1 VFLPDLVVRSRRV
14 VTSRGTRPGAI
25 HIRNGRIIGIVDFED
40 VPSGCPLDEAS
51 DASVLPGLVDSN
63 VHVNEPDRPDRNDWE
78 GFESATR
85 AAAAG
90 GVTTIVD
97 MPLHGVPATTTV
109 SALDLKRRAA
119 EGKCFVDVG
128 FWGGVV
134 PDNAREL
141 APLFEAGVLGFTCV
155 LIASGLDEF
164 PAVSEADLRVAMPA
178 LTQIGATLLAHA
190 ELAGPI
196 EAALER
202 QRAQRPW
209 FDRLPWVSRASRR
222 YATFLESRPK
232 AAENEAVALL
242 IQLCREYRTRTHI
255 VHLSSSDALAPL
267 FHARAAHLPITA
279 ETCPHYLYFVADEIP
294 SGATAFKC
302 APPIRERENREFLW
316 AALAG
321 GLIQMVV
328 SGHSTPPPALK
339 HVESGDFMK
348 AWAGIASLQLG
359 LSIMWTGARDRG
371 YTLGQVVQWMC
382 LAPARLSGLD
392 RKGALDVGYDADLVV
407 FDPDAEFIVEAE
419 TLVHRHRPTPYLGR
433 RLRGSVCRT
442 YLRGKRIYERGTP
455 MPPPSGNLLTRGA
468 S

>member
-1 VFLPDLVVRSRRV
+1 
-14 VTSRGTRPGAI
+14 
-25 HIRNGRIIGIVDFED
+25 
-40 VPSGCPLDEAS
+40 
-51 DASVLPGLVDSN
+51 
-63 VHVNEPDRPDRNDWE
+63 
-78 GFESATR
+78 
-85 AAAAG
+85 
-90 GVTTIVD
+90 
-97 MPLHGVPATTTV
+97 
-109 SALDLKRRAA
+109 
-119 EGKCFVDVG
+119 
-128 FWGGVV
+128 
-134 PDNAREL
+134 
-141 APLFEAGVLGFTCV
+141 
-155 LIASGLDEF
+155 
-164 PAVSEADLRVAMPA
+164 
-178 LTQIGATLLAHA
+178 
-190 ELAGPI
+190 
-196 EAALER
+196 
-202 QRAQRPW
+202 
-209 FDRLPWVSRASRR
+209 
-222 YATFLESRPK
+222 
-232 AAENEAVALL
+232 
-242 IQLCREYRTRTHI
+242 
-255 VHLSSSDALAPL
+255 
-267 FHARAAHLPITA
+267 LPITA

-371 YTLGQVVQWMC
+371 YTLGHVVQWMC
-382 LAPARLSGLD
+382 LAPARLGQLD
-392 RKGALDVGYDADLVV
+392 RKGTLDVGYDADLVV

-419 TLVHRHRPTPYLGR
+419 AIVHRHRPTPYLGR